1 MNKKVFPAI
10 SIIFIIY
17 YFVYIIATFKTHGQG
32 IAYYATGIYPLLA
45 LLSGLPAA
53 FKKNWLIVP
62 IILHSCVLLVVAG
75 NDVSDV
81 VSFFPRLV
89 MYIIYSLFSGLCFE
103 KLRRD

>member
-1 MNKKVFPAI
+1 MSKKVFPAI

-17 YFVYIIATFKTHGQG
+17 YLVYIITAFKDNGHGIG
-32 IAYYATGIYPLLA
+32 YYAMGIYPLIA

-53 FKKNWLIVP
+53 FKKNWLIIP
-62 IILHSCVLLVVAG
+62 IIIHSCVLLIVAG
-75 NDVSDV
+75 NDVSDI